1 VQHALPDYLGCS
13 LEGLLLS
20 FLWCLACFFA
30 LCGLAADSCCV
41 AVASGAGFAGVAGVA
56 GVAGSAGFAGAAGLA
71 EAAGFLCCVWAATHM
86 ALLITRASA
95 ATMRRFMGRT

>member
-1 VQHALPDYLGCS
+1 MVPSAVVVQHALLDYLGCS

-56 GVAGSAGFAGAAGLA
+56 GLV
-71 EAAGFLCCVWAATHM
+71 CCICAATYM